1 MPVTQRIAPC
11 LWFDHEA
18 EEAATFYVS
27 VFKELEDHR
36 HRSIRQGWP

>member
-1 MPVTQRIAPC
+1 MFILPRRCAWTDSPSC

-27 VFKELEDHR
+27 IFED
-36 HRSIRQGWP
+36 SKITTV